1 MEKRIIFK
9 SRRNLNL
16 ELQAWLRFLA
26 LVLDV
31 YMIQFLIRLLFSS
44 FFDRSVPIISI
55 LIYFIYSSLMEASV
69 FQATLGKWFV
79 GFRISDYHHNR
90 ISLRNSVIRNF
101 AKIVSFISIFG
112 FLMIDGNRKRQALHD
127 IISKTLVIR
136 RYNRS

>member
-1 MEKRIIFK
+1 MEKRIILK
-9 SRRNLNL
+9 SQRNINL
-16 ELQAWLRFLA
+16 ELQVWLRLLA

-31 YMIQFLIRLLFSS
+31 YMIQILIRLLFSS

-55 LIYFIYSSLMEASV
+55 LIYFIYATLLEASV

-79 GFRISDYHHNR
+79 GFRISNYDNNR
-90 ISLRNSVIRNF
+90 ISFRNSLIRNF

-136 RYNRS
+136 RHSRS